1 MTPLFFNQFRNYD
14 IIFLM
19 NQDQQIEEL
28 KAEIE
33 KLKTLT
39 NKDELTGI
47 LNRRGFK
54 DEAGQFIGE
63 VSDFKNYPERRRSM
77 IIKNFSLVLFDID
90 DFKKINDTHGHLVG
104 DKVLQFFSQ
113 LILDRA
119 REIDLV
125 ARWGGEEIIVG
136 LPGANIDDAFNFAED
151 IRKNLENSK
160 NEVKFTVSGGVAG
173 FHEAENFEQLFKNAD
188 TALYEAKNSGKNRI
202 VRYLTK

>member
-1 MTPLFFNQFRNYD
+1 MD
-14 IIFLM
+14 K
-19 NQDQQIEEL
+19 DKQIEEL

-54 DEAGQFIGE
+54 EEVGQFISE
-63 VSDFKNYPERRRSM
+63 VSSFKDHPERRKSM
-77 IIKNFSLVLFDID
+77 VIKNFSLAIFDVD
-90 DFKKINDTHGHLVG
+90 DFKKINDTYGHQVG
-104 DKVLQFFSQ
+104 DKALQFLSK

-136 LPGANIDDAFNFAED
+136 LPGADTEDAFNFAED
-151 IRKNLENSK
+151 IRNKLENSDY
-160 NEVKFTVSGGVAG
+160 EVKFTVSGGVAG
-173 FHEAENFEQLFKNAD
+173 FHEAVDFDRLFKNAD
-188 TALYEAKNSGKNRI
+188 DALYEAKNSGKNRI
-202 VRYLTK
+202 IKF

>member
-1 MTPLFFNQFRNYD
+1 MD
-14 IIFLM
+14 K
-19 NQDQQIEEL
+19 DKQIEEL

-33 KLKTLT
+33 KLKIFT

-54 DEAGQFIGE
+54 DEVGQFISE
-63 VSDFKNYPERRRSM
+63 VSIFKNHPERRKSLVV
-77 IIKNFSLVLFDID
+77 KNFSLVIFDID
-90 DFKKINDTHGHLVG
+90 DFKKINDTYGHQTG
-104 DKVLQFFSQ
+104 DRVLQFLSK

-151 IRKNLENSK
+151 IRKNLENSTF
-160 NEVKFTVSGGVAG
+160 EVKFTVSGGVAG
-173 FHEAENFEQLFKNAD
+173 FHEVEDFEKLFKNAD
-188 TALYEAKNSGKNRI
+188 AALYEAKNSGKNK
-202 VRYLTK
+202 VVKFKGA

>member
-1 MTPLFFNQFRNYD
+1 MD
-14 IIFLM
+14 K
-19 NQDQQIEEL
+19 DKQIEEL

-63 VSDFKNYPERRRSM
+63 VSEFKNYPERRKSL

-90 DFKKINDTHGHLVG
+90 DFKKVNDTYGHLVG
-104 DKVLQFFSQ
+104 DRALQFLSK

-136 LPGANIDDAFNFAED
+136 LPGANIDDAFSFAED
-151 IRKNLENSK
+151 VRKNLENSIF
-160 NEVKFTVSGGVAG
+160 EIKFTVSGGVAG

-188 TALYEAKNSGKNRI
+188 TALYEAKNSG
-202 VRYLTK
+202 

>member
-1 MTPLFFNQFRNYD
+1 MD
-14 IIFLM
+14 KVK
-19 NQDQQIEEL
+19 QIEEL

-54 DEAGQFIGE
+54 EEVGQFISE
-63 VSDFKNYPERRRSM
+63 VSSFKDHPERRKSVV
-77 IIKNFSLVLFDID
+77 IKDFSLVVFDID
-90 DFKKINDTHGHLVG
+90 DFKKINDTYGHQVG
-104 DKVLQFFSQ
+104 DRALQFLSK

-136 LPGANIDDAFNFAED
+136 LPGADTDDAFNFAED
-151 IRKNLENSK
+151 VRKKLENS
-160 NEVKFTVSGGVAG
+160 EFEAKFTVSGGAAG
-173 FHEAENFEQLFKNAD
+173 FHEAEDFESLFKNAD
-188 TALYEAKNSGKNRI
+188 TALYEAKSSGKNKI
-202 VRYLTK
+202 LKFKND